1 MKYFTRE
8 EIEYHIRKN
17 YRIKENDNFL
27 PYVLDKADKEGIDEI
42 FFEKNRPL
50 YKKMAFIR
58 ILRSAFPPSY
68 YTKDNDYYEQKAAA
82 IFLLAILFFFGAF
95 TYAFFQQSSTLLSV
109 CIFSFLCCSIS
120 LFIPLRFTSHYAR
133 KIFMAEYFY
142 FLKDNIREPLST
154 ADFKAFLNSYGPET
168 TLNAIRYALFFGEVK
183 GSNTD
188 CLFLSSFIYYAYS
201 ENSRMELSRLYW
213 PGIKKRVNNEI
224 TPELEAR
231 AKAIFDEKVADLN
244 K

>member
-8 EIEYHIRKN
+8 EVEYHIRKN

-42 FFEKNRPL
+42 FFEKNGPL
-50 YKKMAFIR
+50 YEKMAFIR

-68 YTKDNDYYEQKAAA
+68 YTKDNDYYEQKATV

-95 TYAFFQQSSTLLSV
+95 IYALFQQSTILLSV
-109 CIFSFLCCSIS
+109 CTFSFLCCSAS

-133 KIFMAEYFY
+133 KIFMADYFH
-142 FLKDNIREPLST
+142 FLKDNIKEPLSNS
-154 ADFKAFLNSYGPET
+154 DFKAFLNSYGPET

-183 GSNTD
+183 GSNTN
-188 CLFLSSFIYYAYS
+188 CLLLSSFIYYAKS

-213 PGIKKRVNNEI
+213 PSIKKRVDREI
-224 TPELEAR
+224 TPILEAK
-231 AKAIFDEKVADLN
+231 AKAIFDREIAELN